1 MAFQTGTRVDPRLG
15 ALDFSGFTNA
25 ADIQAAALQDL
36 GNRVGEAI
44 GKSKEKKQK
53 KALEEGISGL
63 LRNQPEIAAALG
75 VDSITAE
82 SADYDTAGKSVVDI
96 LGVKTAQALYGS
108 VIASALEDDDDDFN
122 LDDQQKFEDS
132 LSTTTLGESYRI
144 KDGKLFNKRKNKFV
158 SIDDDDDP
166 ILRDP
171 RARQFIETSTDPLAL
186 PLELTKIR

>member
-36 GNRVGEAI
+36 GNRVGDAI

-82 SADYDTAGKSVVDI
+82 SADYDTAAKSVVDI
-96 LGVKTAQALYGS
+96 LGVKTGQALYGS

-144 KDGKLFNKRKNKFV
+144 KDGKLFNKRTNKFI
-158 SIDDDDDP
+158 SIDDDDP

-186 PLELTKIR
+186 C

>member
-36 GNRVGEAI
+36 GNRVGDAI

-63 LRNQPEIAAALG
+63 LKNQPEISAIFGL
-75 VDSITAE
+75 DSITAE
-82 SADYDTAGKSVVDI
+82 SADYDTAAKSVVDI
-96 LGVKTAQALYGS
+96 LGVKTGQALYGS

-144 KDGKLFNKRKNKFV
+144 KDGKLFNKRTNKFI
-158 SIDDDDDP
+158 SIDDDDP

-186 PLELTKIR
+186 PLELTKRR

>member
-1 MAFQTGTRVDPRLG
+1 VDPRLG

-25 ADIQAAALQDL
+25 ASIQAAALQDL
-36 GNRVGEAI
+36 GNRVGDAI

-63 LRNQPEIAAALG
+63 LKNQPEIAAIFNL
-75 VDSITAE
+75 DSITAE

-108 VIASALEDDDDDFN
+108 VIASALEGDDDDDFN

-144 KDGKLFNKRKNKFV
+144 KDGKLFNKRTNKFI
-158 SIDDDDDP
+158 SIDDDDP

-186 PLELTKIR
+186 PLELTKRR

>member
-25 ADIQAAALQDL
+25 ASIQAAALQDL
-36 GNRVGEAI
+36 GNRVGDAI

-82 SADYDTAGKSVVDI
+82 SADYDIAAKSVVDI
-96 LGVKTAQALYGS
+96 LGVKTGQALYGS
-108 VIASALEDDDDDFN
+108 VIASALEGEEDDLISIKTQQDLKDFISESDD
-122 LDDQQKFEDS
+122 
-132 LSTTTLGESYRI
+132 YRI
-144 KDGKLFNKRKNKFV
+144 KDGQLINRRTNEVIGLGSK
-158 SIDDDDDP
+158 DP
-166 ILRDP
+166 ILKLEGVSD
-171 RARQFIETSTDPLAL
+171 FLNLGKNPLGV
-186 PLELTKIR
+186 ED

>member
-25 ADIQAAALQDL
+25 ASIQAAALQDL
-36 GNRVGEAI
+36 GNRVGDAI

-82 SADYDTAGKSVVDI
+82 SADYDIAAKSVVDI
-96 LGVKTAQALYGS
+96 LGVKTGQALYGS
-108 VIASALEDDDDDFN
+108 VIASALEGEEDDLISIKTQQDFKDFISESDD
-122 LDDQQKFEDS
+122 
-132 LSTTTLGESYRI
+132 YRI
-144 KDGKLFNKRKNKFV
+144 KDGQLINRRTNEVIGLGSK
-158 SIDDDDDP
+158 DP
-166 ILRDP
+166 ILKLEGVSD
-171 RARQFIETSTDPLAL
+171 FLNLGKNPLGV
-186 PLELTKIR
+186 ED

>member
-1 MAFQTGTRVDPRLG
+1 VDPRLG

-25 ADIQAAALQDL
+25 ASIQAAALQDL
-36 GNRVGEAI
+36 GNRIGDAI

-144 KDGKLFNKRKNKFV
+144 TKDGKLFNKRTNKFV
-158 SIDDDDDP
+158 SIDDDDP

-186 PLELTKIR
+186 PSELTKIR

>member
-25 ADIQAAALQDL
+25 ASIQAAALQDL
-36 GNRVGEAI
+36 GNRVGDAI

-63 LRNQPEIAAALG
+63 LKNQPEIAAIFNL
-75 VDSITAE
+75 DSITAE

-108 VIASALEDDDDDFN
+108 VIASALEGDDDDDFN

-144 KDGKLFNKRKNKFV
+144 KDGKLFNKRTNKFI
-158 SIDDDDDP
+158 SIDDDDP

-186 PLELTKIR
+186 PLELTKRR